1 MGGPSINQNCNYL
14 SQLSLIFY
22 SKCIMTPRHY
32 INTMIVIFIVNN
44 NINEVFD
51 IVYEMLYGLHFFI
64 PCLFRVVF
72 FIIILEGSSVG

>member
-44 NINEVFD
+44 NINGVFD
-51 IVYEMLYGLHFFI
+51 IVYGLYFTSSFPVFLGLFFYYY
-64 PCLFRVVF
+64 FRS
-72 FIIILEGSSVG
+72 GSVS

>member
-1 MGGPSINQNCNYL
+1 
-14 SQLSLIFY
+14 
-22 SKCIMTPRHY
+22 MTPRHY

-51 IVYEMLYGLHFFI
+51 IVYEILYRLHFFI